1 MILQLLDGDYVYR
14 YRSKYRNRKAD
25 SDSSEDDNGVK
36 EGNGGVTDNANGDNK
51 GGNQDSLYHH
61 SLSRF
66 FSGIQGGR
74 ILRSWDNILVVS
86 FYKKKNSFRQ
96 STAFIN
102 HLFKD
107 KGDKTKVEE
116 NAQTIVEPQPE
127 PPPIKR
133 YLFIE
138 INLKYKVQF
147 EDTTGEGRQKNPNPK
162 YLLTLRAVRRSSLGR
177 VLSLFLQVNISGVFS
192 VLFCPEMVN
201 IPSKSHQ
208 SHPIRKS
215 VRFYFDLVQ

>member
-1 MILQLLDGDYVYR
+1 M
-14 YRSKYRNRKAD
+14 
-25 SDSSEDDNGVK
+25 
-36 EGNGGVTDNANGDNK
+36 
-51 GGNQDSLYHH
+51 
-61 SLSRF
+61 
-66 FSGIQGGR
+66 
-74 ILRSWDNILVVS
+74 VVS
-86 FYKKKNSFRQ
+86 FYKKNSFLQ

-133 YLFIE
+133 YLFID
-138 INLKYKVQF
+138 INLKYKVEF

-215 VRFYFDLVQ
+215 VRFYFNQSHPTSCSFPDIKNISYYFLVY

>member
-1 MILQLLDGDYVYR
+1 MLMGIIKESR

-25 SDSSEDDNGVK
+25 SDSSEEDNGVK

-66 FSGIQGGR
+66 FSGIQ
-74 ILRSWDNILVVS
+74 
-86 FYKKKNSFRQ
+86 
-96 STAFIN
+96 
-102 HLFKD
+102 D

-133 YLFIE
+133 YYGRRKAEESESE
-138 INLKYKVQF
+138 ISLDS
-147 EDTTGEGRQKNPNPK
+147 E
-162 YLLTLRAVRRSSLGR
+162 SSEAEQPSA
-177 VLSLFLQVNISGVFS
+177 VLSRNGKHSIKESS
-192 VLFCPEMVN
+192 K
-201 IPSKSHQ
+201 PSDKKEEALS
-208 SHPIRKS
+208 IKEK
-215 VRFYFDLVQ
+215 